1 MRIGDVTVGDTV
13 RYWWVT
19 DSPQTWTSDEA
30 TVIKVTAKRVR
41 IRMNYPLGG
50 TDNQERTVHPTNLR
64 PTESEE
70 PKDGE

>member
-19 DSPQTWTSDEA
+19 DSPQTWTSYEA
-30 TVIKVTAKRVR
+30 TVIKVTDKRGR

-64 PTESEE
+64 PAESEE
-70 PKDGE
+70 GE